1 MMNTEHIGIA
11 IFAVV
16 LLIATAQ
23 MAFAFGRQ
31 VGTKSERQLAD
42 RRISGLLAQENARK
56 PTTRK
61 RKTLT
66 YRKVDPRS
74 VGKKRYL
81 NSRLVGTVIST
92 GEVRA

>member
-16 LLIATAQ
+16 LLIATWQ
-23 MAFAFGRQ
+23 WAFALGRE

-42 RRISGLLAQENARK
+42 RRINGLLAQENARK
-56 PTTRK
+56 PSRK

-81 NSRLVGTVIST
+81 NSRLPG
-92 GEVRA
+92 RAIA

>member
-1 MMNTEHIGIA
+1 MTTNETIGLA

-16 LLIATAQ
+16 LLISTWQ
-23 MAFAFGRQ
+23 WAFAYGRHI
-31 VGTKSERQLAD
+31 GTKSERQLAD
-42 RRISGLLAQENARK
+42 RRVNGLLAQENARK
-56 PTTRK
+56 AAPRK

-92 GEVRA
+92 GEVRV

>member
-1 MMNTEHIGIA
+1 MTTNETIGLA

-16 LLIATAQ
+16 ILIATWQ
-23 MAFAFGRQ
+23 WAFAYGREI
-31 VGTKSERQLAD
+31 GTRSERQLAD
-42 RRISGLLAQENARK
+42 RRINGLLAQENSRK

-66 YRKVDPRS
+66 YRKVDPKI

-81 NSRLVGTVIST
+81 NSRLPG
-92 GEVRA
+92 RALA